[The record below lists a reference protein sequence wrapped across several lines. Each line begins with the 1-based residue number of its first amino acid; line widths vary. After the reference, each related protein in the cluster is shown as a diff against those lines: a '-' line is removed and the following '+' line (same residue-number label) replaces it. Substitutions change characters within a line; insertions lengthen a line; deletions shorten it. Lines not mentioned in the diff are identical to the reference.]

1 MQPGEAGQRV
11 CRAAAGLL
19 EDDAEQ
25 WPNRSLPALWALG
38 RARELCGQP
47 AEAAAAY
54 AALRATS
61 DDWGAL
67 AAGAAA
73 ASLMNRL
80 ELLAVRELADK
91 RRLTTNIRALGSG
104 EAAAW
109 PRYPETF
116 VLPEEQPELAAATAT
131 GWVVK
136 PAAGSDGK
144 ALGLKIHSAG
154 ADVPLPIGG
163 GAWVA
168 QRRVPSRPSRP
179 LLLDGRR
186 VTIRLYLVMTSASPL
201 RVALHTNGHVLL
213 AGKPFVAGQE
223 HFADSAMQFVGAG
236 KAEPPL
242 PVLDGVLVGPV
253 DPAAAEIG
261 GGGRRRTLAWLEQ
274 HAAETGLDFA
284 RLWAALRR
292 SAAATVVSAELCPPP
307 PPLPAPL
314 VRSTSSS
321 IRRRLAS
328 LTRALPCR
336 LPRPDRWRR
345 AGRPLSKA
353 AAAAAR
359 CRLCRPGAQQRSSTS
374 TLSSSTS
381 LRPLLAARPL

>member
-1 MQPGEAGQRV
+1 M
-11 CRAAAGLL
+11 
-19 EDDAEQ
+19 
-25 WPNRSLPALWALG
+25 PALWALG